1 MFNFSR
7 FHEAI
12 CKSWNG
18 ESGSGMKEIMGMR
31 GITVGM
37 MEIRVIRVD
46 LQRFTFTKK
55 VLSHFGQKIS
65 FREFKVLTFKIAC
78 FFRNN
83 KYFSR

>member
-1 MFNFSR
+1 MFNFSQ

-12 CKSWNG
+12 CKSRNG
-18 ESGSGMKEIMGMR
+18 ESGSGMKEMMGMR
-31 GITVGM
+31 GITVRM
-37 MEIRVIRVD
+37 MEMRVIRVD
-46 LQRFTFTKK
+46 LQRFIFTKK

-65 FREFKVLTFKIAC
+65 FREFKVLTFKTAC